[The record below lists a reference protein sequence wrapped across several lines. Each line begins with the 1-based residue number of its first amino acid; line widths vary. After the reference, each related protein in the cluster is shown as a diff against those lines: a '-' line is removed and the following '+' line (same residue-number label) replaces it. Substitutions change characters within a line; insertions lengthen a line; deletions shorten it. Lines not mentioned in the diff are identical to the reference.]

1 MMIHLHSVDKLKFIV
16 KAYIHT
22 LTEFLFA
29 SYVDFSFYLLHN
41 KLVSDK
47 DGMLVIIKK
56 IIHQNST
63 CDK

>member
-1 MMIHLHSVDKLKFIV
+1 MIHLHSVDKLNFIV
-16 KAYIHT
+16 KEYIHT

-29 SYVDFSFYLLHN
+29 SYVEFFFYLLHN

>member
-1 MMIHLHSVDKLKFIV
+1 MIHLHSVDKLKFIV

-29 SYVDFSFYLLHN
+29 SYVEFSFYLLHN

-47 DGMLVIIKK
+47 DDGMLVIIKK